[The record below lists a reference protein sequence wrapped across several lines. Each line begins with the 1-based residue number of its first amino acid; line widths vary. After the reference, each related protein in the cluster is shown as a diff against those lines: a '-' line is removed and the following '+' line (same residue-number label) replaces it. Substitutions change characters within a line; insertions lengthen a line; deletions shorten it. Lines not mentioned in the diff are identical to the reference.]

1 MSKLDWHSLCSLL
14 ISLLCC
20 TTLEL
25 PLLHVHGFSRQSVQ
39 HRSRLEVFLRHVK
52 AAFSHVLSQLS
63 WEGEECQVASGAKK
77 EHCRE
82 AKRPVLQT
90 AFWPVVSAQTSLF
103 KAHRSCWVSFF
114 FSFFLHCGSGWFP
127 HKPAPQTPI
136 HHLQS
141 ISSGPRTQMISW
153 SLEQIPS

>member
-1 MSKLDWHSLCSLL
+1 MSKLDWQSLCSLL

-63 WEGEECQVASGAKK
+63 WEGEDCQVASGAKK

-82 AKRPVLQT
+82 AKRPALRT
-90 AFWPVVSAQTSLF
+90 AFWPVVSPQTSLF

-114 FSFFLHCGSGWFP
+114 FSFFYIAGRADSHTNQRPKHPYITSNLF
-127 HKPAPQTPI
+127 
-136 HHLQS
+136 HL
-141 ISSGPRTQMISW
+141 GRGRRW
-153 SLEQIPS
+153 